1 MHTAPGRVFEDLHLA
16 LRRVRLQK
24 VTVVGKGNFGGRR
37 DQVERICER
46 HVAMRM
52 MVAVGLSIG
61 CNMHQLFPLAVVG
74 EPRHQSTRQGFSPGQ
89 QLLESDCLR
98 CRAVVKEQ
106 VD

>member
-1 MHTAPGRVFEDLHLA
+1 MHTAPGRVFEDFHLP
-16 LRRVRLQK
+16 LRRVLLQK
-24 VTVVGKGNFGGRR
+24 VTVVGKGNSGGRR
-37 DQVERICER
+37 DQVERIGKS
-46 HVAMRM
+46 HIAVSV
-52 MVAVGLSIG
+52 MVAVGLAIG